1 MATIIISLP
10 KQIVLVILGF
20 PSTKDDKGAMA
31 AKGIAVT
38 GFIIVTI
45 WGTLWLRG
53 KLRLAKDAIQAE
65 RNEVL
70 SDEIRRQVKL
80 ATEQLEKDN
89 SRVND

>member
-1 MATIIISLP
+1 
-10 KQIVLVILGF
+10 
-20 PSTKDDKGAMA
+20 MA